1 MNTVTLP
8 NAEKGRKAAG
18 GSKPTPGVHI
28 ARIVAAGRNKN
39 RYVIKWEVVLGEQR
53 GCQVSDGY
61 GLDSHM
67 GVGILI
73 QRLERLGVAVSKQ
86 GAFDEDLLENIVAEI
101 NVVEKDGYLNVKGLA
116 PVGQDVLDRVKEA
129 DAAEA
134 ADLVAAGGVPAD
146 DEDLPF

>member
-1 MNTVTLP
+1 VVTLP

-28 ARIVAAGRNKN
+28 MRVVSAGMN
-39 RYVIKWEVVLGEQR
+39 RAGSRYMIKWEVALGEQR
-53 GCQVSDGY
+53 GCQLTDGY

-73 QRLERLGVAVSKQ
+73 QRLERLGVKVSKA
-86 GAFDEDLLENIVAEI
+86 GEFDETELLNVVAEV

-116 PVGQDVLDRVKEA
+116 PVGQDVLDKVKAA
-129 DAAEA
+129 DEAEA
-134 ADLVAAGGVPAD
+134 TGDPAAD
-146 DEDLPF
+146 DEDVPF

>member
-1 MNTVTLP
+1 MVKLP

-28 ARIVAAGRNKN
+28 MRVVDAGERKG
-39 RYVIKWEVVLGEQR
+39 RYTIKWEVVLGEQR
-53 GCQVSDGY
+53 GCQLTDGY

-73 QRLERLGVAVSKQ
+73 QRLERLGVKVSRA
-86 GAFDEDLLENIVAEI
+86 GEFDEAELLNVVAEV

-116 PVGQDVLDRVKEA
+116 PVGQDVLDRVKDA